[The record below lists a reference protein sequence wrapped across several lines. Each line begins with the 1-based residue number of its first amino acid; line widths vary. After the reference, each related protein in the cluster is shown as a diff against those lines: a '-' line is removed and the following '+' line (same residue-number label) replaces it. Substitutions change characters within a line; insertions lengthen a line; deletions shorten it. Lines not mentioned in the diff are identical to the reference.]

1 MYFKPVLLQ
10 KDYNRTNCIPICNK
24 TFQNNMFR
32 YIFVVVVGLLS
43 ALASTVE
50 TKKFVESDVYSSSGE
65 LLSVFRLEQ
74 EMVSHYEFDDTN
86 DYKVM

>member
-1 MYFKPVLLQ
+1 
-10 KDYNRTNCIPICNK
+10 
-24 TFQNNMFR
+24 MFR

-43 ALASTVE
+43 VLASTVE

-74 EMVSHYEFDDTN
+74 EMVSQYEFDDTN
-86 DYKVM
+86 DCKKVEFYL